1 MANTYTPDRWVIVT
15 VKTPTE
21 EYHKVLASWYG
32 GYTGS
37 NVWKLSS
44 GNKRAIERSDHWEF
58 PQSSGSTYICYKNR
72 YGMSIYTASIYEGW
86 ENQNTAT
93 QAIRIALEYEL
104 PE

>member
-1 MANTYTPDRWVIVT
+1 MANTYTPDRWVVVA

-37 NVWKLSS
+37 DEWKLSS
-44 GNKRAIERSDHWEF
+44 GNERAIERSDHWEF
-58 PQSSGSTYICYKNR
+58 PQSSGSTYICYKNK
-72 YGMSIYTASIYEGW
+72 YGMSIYTASIYAGW
-86 ENQNTAT
+86 ENQNTAGRS
-93 QAIRIALEYEL
+93 IRIASEYEL